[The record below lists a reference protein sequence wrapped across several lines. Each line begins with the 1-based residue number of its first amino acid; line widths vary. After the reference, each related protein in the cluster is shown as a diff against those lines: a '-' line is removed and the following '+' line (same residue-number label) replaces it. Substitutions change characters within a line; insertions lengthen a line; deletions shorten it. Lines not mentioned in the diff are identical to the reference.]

1 MLKRHRLVKYKTLKK
16 VVMACLALPDV
27 ERGFSANKRLVTAD
41 RACLGEQTVNAVR
54 LVKDYMRTQANCQ
67 AVNVAVTPALLCS
80 ARSAY
85 SRYKEFLEEEKKKE
99 EGKKERL
106 IHEQQLEAEEQKKRQ
121 EKRKKEMQRQE
132 TDKLTKEEGEITA
145 AEKEQHNLLSG
156 SGALLKEAE
165 TKLAEAIRAGNMD
178 NISIAHGLLE
188 VARCRMNA
196 ATKTLSKM
204 AEKRQV
210 CLQKKKRHL
219 DMVVYDKAAKVA
231 KPN

>member
-16 VVMACLALPDV
+16 VVMSCLALPDV

-67 AVNVAVTPALLCS
+67 AVNVAVTPALLRS

-106 IHEQQLEAEEQKKRQ
+106 IHEQQLGAEEKRGEKKVR
-121 EKRKKEMQRQE
+121 
-132 TDKLTKEEGEITA
+132 
-145 AEKEQHNLLSG
+145 
-156 SGALLKEAE
+156 
-165 TKLAEAIRAGNMD
+165 
-178 NISIAHGLLE
+178 
-188 VARCRMNA
+188 NA
-196 ATKTLSKM
+196 DSRN
-204 AEKRQV
+204 RQV
-210 CLQKKKRHL
+210 
-219 DMVVYDKAAKVA
+219 D
-231 KPN
+231 